1 MISMAPFRAGLRSPR
16 LPRERGRREL
26 LLMGDFRSLAVWAAA
41 RRLAVLTHTA
51 TASLPA
57 REQYVLGNQMRRA
70 AVSVASNIAE
80 GAGRGSD
87 REFGRFLRIARGSLH
102 ELSTQIVIARDLDL
116 GDAER
121 FKATEAVAAE
131 VGRLL
136 GALIR
141 RLAKDQRPT
150 TKDSSC

>member
-1 MISMAPFRAGLRSPR
+1 
-16 LPRERGRREL
+16 
-26 LLMGDFRSLAVWAAA
+26 
-41 RRLAVLTHTA
+41 
-51 TASLPA
+51 
-57 REQYVLGNQMRRA
+57 MRRA

-80 GAGRGSD
+80 GSGRGSD

-102 ELSTQIVIARDLDL
+102 ELSTQMAIAKDLAL
-116 GDAER
+116 GDPVR
-121 FKATEAVAAE
+121 FEMTEAAAAE

>member
-1 MISMAPFRAGLRSPR
+1 VILIAPFRAGLRSPR
-16 LPRERGRREL
+16 LPRERGRRDL
-26 LLMGDFRSLAVWAAA
+26 LLMGDYRSLAVWAAS
-41 RRLAVLTHTA
+41 RRLAVLTYTA
-51 TASLPA
+51 AASLPP
-57 REQYVLGNQMRRA
+57 RDQHVLGDQMRRA

-102 ELSTQIVIARDLDL
+102 ELSTQMVIARDLGL
-116 GDAER
+116 GDGDR
-121 FKATEAVAAE
+121 FKATEAAAAE

-141 RLAKDQRPT
+141 RLANDQRPT